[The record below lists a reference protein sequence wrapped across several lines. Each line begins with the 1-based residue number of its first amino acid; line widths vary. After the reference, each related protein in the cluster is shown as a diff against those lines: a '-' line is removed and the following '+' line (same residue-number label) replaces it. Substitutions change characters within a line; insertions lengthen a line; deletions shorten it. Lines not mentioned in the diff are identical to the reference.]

1 MSVTI
6 TKQDL
11 KKVKLFV
18 NLCDKLRLDYKTH
31 HSLLRKAN
39 KLLEIEARQQE
50 QEEEQEEN
58 SKSVYKTTTDV
69 IDSVTTS
76 LSTWWC
82 SWGTQE
88 ATQEE
93 EEAMQE
99 VTEVTEEPC
108 FDEKVGEILVAILEE
123 RAEELEL
130 CRDTNTV
137 LYDGCEC

>member
-11 KKVKLFV
+11 LQVKLFV
-18 NLCDKLRLDYKTH
+18 NLCDKLGLDYKTH

-39 KLLEIEARQQE
+39 KLLETEAHQ
-50 QEEEQEEN
+50 QEEEDN
-58 SKSVYKTTTDV
+58 SKSIYKTTTDA
-69 IDSVTTS
+69 IASVTTS
-76 LSTWWC
+76 LSTWWSS

-93 EEAMQE
+93 EATQ
-99 VTEVTEEPC
+99 EVTEEPC
-108 FDEKVGEILVAILEE
+108 FDEKVAEILVAILEE
-123 RAEELEL
+123 RAEEVALH
-130 CRDTNTV
+130 RDTDTV